1 MPFKPRPISLLHFS
15 NVLVRGGAEE
25 HILILL
31 RGLDRRYFRLHL
43 VCTPEVA
50 QKIRSDVPEDVE
62 LLPLTLRKP
71 LHVAAASRLAE
82 ILRTRQ
88 VDILHSHLFY
98 SSVFASPIGRLCRV
112 PVILETPHV
121 REEWRKGWLKSRF
134 WIDRLLGRFVDYYL
148 ANCDAN
154 ARYLIDRKG
163 LPVRKVVVIY
173 HGANL
178 KRFDPDRPVPLQLKR
193 SLAFRDTDPVILVI
207 GRLEPQK
214 GHRVLLDAM
223 QLVHGEFECARLICV
238 GEGRLRSQL
247 EDYASRLGLHTHVRF
262 VGQQSNVPDW
272 LALADLTVL
281 PSFYEGLPL
290 VSIESLAAERAVV
303 ATSVDG
309 VPEVVVDGQTGLTVP
324 PGDAT
329 RLAEAI
335 CRLLRDPQL
344 RHAFA
349 HSGRTWVLERFTEER
364 LVQETQ
370 DFYLDVW
377 TKSMG
382 KTAPATTGLSARL

>member
-1 MPFKPRPISLLHFS
+1 
-15 NVLVRGGAEE
+15 
-25 HILILL
+25 
-31 RGLDRRYFRLHL
+31 
-43 VCTPEVA
+43 
-50 QKIRSDVPEDVE
+50 
-62 LLPLTLRKP
+62 
-71 LHVAAASRLAE
+71 
-82 ILRTRQ
+82 
-88 VDILHSHLFY
+88 
-98 SSVFASPIGRLCRV
+98 
-112 PVILETPHV
+112 VILETPHV